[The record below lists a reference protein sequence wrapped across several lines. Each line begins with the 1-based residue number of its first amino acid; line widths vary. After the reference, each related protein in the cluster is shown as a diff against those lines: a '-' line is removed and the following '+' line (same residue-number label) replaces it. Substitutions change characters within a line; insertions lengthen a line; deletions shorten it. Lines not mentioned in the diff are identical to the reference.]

1 MIESY
6 KNSNN
11 DITSPEKKQEDDQ
24 LAKSLRPTKFS
35 DFIGQKDTIENLKVY
50 IKAATQR
57 EEALDHVL
65 LFGPPGLGK
74 TTLATILAK
83 ELGVNIK
90 MTSGPIIDKA
100 GDLAGILTNLA
111 DRDVMFIDEV
121 HRLSS
126 VVEEYLYSAMED
138 YSIDI
143 MLDSGPSARSVQLSL
158 SPFTLVGATTK
169 LGNLTSPMRDRFG
182 VILRLDFYEVA
193 DLEKIIKRSAKILD
207 IAIDNQGALEIAR
220 RSRGTPRIANR
231 LLRRARDFAQVNSN
245 GNITSIIAKDALNKL
260 KIDDNGLDEM
270 DRRILL
276 SMIEK
281 FDGGPVGLESLGV
294 AISEDAKTIE
304 EVYEPYLI
312 KEGFIQRTSR
322 GRIALDKTYK
332 YLNINNPNNTQTDM
346 FE

>member
-1 MIESY
+1 LIESH

-11 DITSPEKKQEDDQ
+11 NEITSPEKNNEDDH
-24 LAKSLRPTKFS
+24 LAQSLRPTQFS
-35 DFIGQKDTIENLKVY
+35 DFIGQTDTIENLKVY
-50 IKAATQR
+50 IEAAQQR

-74 TTLATILAK
+74 TTLATILAR
-83 ELGVNIK
+83 ELKVNIK
-90 MTSGPIIDKA
+90 MTSGPIIDRA

-111 DRDVMFIDEV
+111 DRDVLFIDEV

-126 VVEEYLYSAMED
+126 VIEEYLYSAMED
-138 YSIDI
+138 YTIDI
-143 MLDSGPSARSVQLSL
+143 MLDSGPSARSVQLTL

-182 VILRLDFYEVA
+182 VVLRLDFYNVE
-193 DLEKIIKRSAKILD
+193 DLEKIIKRSSKILD
-207 IAIDNQGALEIAR
+207 ISIDNKGALEIAR

-231 LLRRARDFAQVNSN
+231 LLRRARDFAQVNAD
-245 GNITSIIAKDALNKL
+245 GNIDYNMAQDALDKL
-260 KIDDNGLDEM
+260 KIDQNGLDEM
-270 DRRILL
+270 DRQILSSL
-276 SMIEK
+276 VSK
-281 FDGGPVGLESLGV
+281 FNGGPVGLESLGV

-332 YLNINNPNNTQTDM
+332 YLGLNNPNNNQT
-346 FE
+346 

>member
-1 MIESY
+1 LIESY

-11 DITSPEKKQEDDQ
+11 TEDLTSPEKNNEDDQ

-35 DFIGQKDTIENLKVY
+35 DFIGQNDTIDNLKIY
-50 IKAATQR
+50 IQAAQQR

-90 MTSGPIIDKA
+90 MTSGPIIDRA

-143 MLDSGPSARSVQLSL
+143 MLDSGPNARSVQLNL

-182 VILRLDFYEVA
+182 VILRLDFYEVS

-207 IAIDNQGALEIAR
+207 IAIDDKGALEIAR

-231 LLRRARDFAQVNSN
+231 LLRRARDFAQVKSM
-245 GNITSIIAKDALNKL
+245 GILIMILL
-260 KIDDNGLDEM
+260 KIH
-270 DRRILL
+270 
-276 SMIEK
+276 
-281 FDGGPVGLESLGV
+281 
-294 AISEDAKTIE
+294 
-304 EVYEPYLI
+304 
-312 KEGFIQRTSR
+312 
-322 GRIALDKTYK
+322 
-332 YLNINNPNNTQTDM
+332 
-346 FE
+346 